1 MPISIA
7 VFASGTGSNARR
19 IMEHFQHSDAVQVR
33 LVVSNKAD
41 AGVLD
46 MAREMG
52 VETLVIHRESF
63 YRSEAVVEDL
73 RSRHISFIVL
83 AGFLWL
89 VPAYLVQAFPRA
101 IVNIHP
107 ALLPKFGGKGM
118 YGAHVHEAVKRAGE
132 VETGI
137 TIHFVDERYDEG
149 QTIFQARCPV
159 LPADTPSDIARR
171 VLALEHRHFPV
182 VIEQVLMKL
191 QVVGAL

>member
-1 MPISIA
+1 MPVFIA
-7 VFASGTGSNARR
+7 IFASGTGSNARR

-46 MAREMG
+46 IASAMG
-52 VETLVIHRESF
+52 VETLTINRELF
-63 YRSEAVVEDL
+63 YRSEAIVEDL

-89 VPAYLVQAFPRA
+89 VPAYLVRAFPRA
-101 IVNIHP
+101 MVNIHP

-118 YGAHVHEAVKRAGE
+118 YGAHVHEAVKEAGE
-132 VETGI
+132 QETGI
-137 TIHFVDERYDEG
+137 TIHYVDERYDEG

-159 LPADTPSDIARR
+159 LPADTPADIARR
-171 VLALEHRHFPV
+171 VLALEHRHFPAV
-182 VIEQVLMKL
+182 LEQVLMQL
-191 QVVGAL
+191 PLVGAQ